1 MPKNQS
7 GIIMQRWKITIEYNG
22 TDFHGWQVQPNLP
35 TIQGAIE
42 SAITKFCGQSIEIQA
57 AGRTDAGV
65 HAHGQVA
72 HFDLD
77 YGDRPLTGYDLAKA
91 LNAHLRPHPIAVVN
105 AEPVDNDFHARFDAT
120 NKLYRYRIVTRRAP
134 PIMDDTHVWHVKYDL
149 DVTAMQLAANH
160 LIGHHDF
167 TSFRDAQC
175 QANSPMRTLDRV
187 DVTSR
192 PYDAFGA
199 AEIWIEL
206 EALSFIH
213 HQCRNIAGTLA
224 LVGRGKITPDD
235 VKTILIARDRT
246 KAGQTAPASGLSLR
260 RIDY

>member
-1 MPKNQS
+1 MPSQK
-7 GIIMQRWKITIEYNG
+7 WKITIEYDG
-22 TDFHGWQVQPNLP
+22 THFHGWQIQPNLP

-42 SAITKFCGQSIEIQA
+42 TAIYKFCGQNIEIQA

-72 HFDLD
+72 HFNLD
-77 YGDRPLTGYDLAKA
+77 YGDRALTGLDLAKA
-91 LNAHLRPHPIAVVN
+91 INAHLRPNPITIVN
-105 AEPVDNDFHARFDAT
+105 ATPVDNEFHARFGAT

-134 PIMDDTHVWHVKYDL
+134 PVMDNSYVWHIKYDL
-149 DVTAMQLAANH
+149 NVNAMQLAANH
-160 LIGHHDF
+160 LIGTHDF

-175 QANSPMRTLDRV
+175 QANSPVRTLDRV
-187 DVTSR
+187 DVSTR
-192 PYDAFGA
+192 PYDNFGGQ
-199 AEIWIEL
+199 EIWIEL

-213 HQCRNIAGTLA
+213 HQCRNIAGTLM

-235 VKTILIARDRT
+235 VKAILDARDRT
-246 KAGQTAPASGLSLR
+246 QAGQTAPASGLSLR

>member
-1 MPKNQS
+1 MTA
-7 GIIMQRWKITIEYNG
+7 QRWKITIEYNG
-22 TDFHGWQVQPNLP
+22 TNFHGWQVQPDLP

-42 SAITKFCGQSIEIQA
+42 TAIHKFCGQMIEIQA

-65 HAHGQVA
+65 NAHGQVA

-77 YGDRPLTGYDLAKA
+77 YGDRSLTGYDLAKA
-91 LNAHLRPHPIAVVN
+91 INAHLRPHPIAIIH
-105 AEPVDNDFHARFDAT
+105 AEPVHSEFNARFDAK

-134 PIMDDTHVWHVKYDL
+134 PIMDDAHVWHLKYDL
-149 DVTAMQLAANH
+149 GVQQMNRAAQF
-160 LIGHHDF
+160 LVGTHDF

-175 QANSPMRTLDRV
+175 QANSPCRTLDRV
-187 DVTSR
+187 DVSVH
-192 PYDAFGA
+192 PYDAFGGQ
-199 AEIWIEL
+199 EIWIEL

-224 LVGRGKITPDD
+224 LVGRGKITPGD
-235 VKTILIARDRT
+235 VKTILDAKDRT